1 MIAML
6 DAFRR
11 SHPDIDVKDST
22 LQWGNPFY
30 TKLAMA
36 AAGNRAPDLGVMHM
50 GRVTGFSPGRLLD
63 PWDVDLLAK
72 YGVREQDYNPA
83 LWKRGVIDG
92 KLYALPLDIHV
103 QLCFYRK
110 DVLGKAGLLGD
121 DGRMIPVTST
131 DEWFDVL
138 KKAKSAQKKGLQTI
152 GLWTN
157 DQNFQWWFF
166 VAFYTQLGGKWF
178 DDANTVVLTVSALAG
193 YGFARTE
200 FRGKGVLMGL
210 VMSGLMVS
218 PAVLGVP
225 LFTTVQQMG
234 MVDTYWGMSLPQCAP
249 AAMVYIL
256 YKFFQGI
263 PRELEEAA
271 FIDGA
276 GRWRV
281 FFTIVVPLARP
292 SLAAVGIFT
301 FIASWNNFL
310 WPYMVTNNPD
320 LMTMPNGIATVMN
333 SYGIQW
339 AQLMAGGLMA
349 GLPLII
355 VFVFFQRQIVTGVA
369 HTGLAGQ

>member
-1 MIAML
+1 M
-6 DAFRR
+6 
-11 SHPDIDVKDST
+11 ST
-22 LQWGNPFY
+22 TQPRLKSRKPWTPSQIVLTLTGAAVSAVFMAPI
-30 TKLAMA
+30 A
-36 AAGNRAPDLGVMHM
+36 AALFTSLKSEAEAAEIPPHWLPKVWTVQAWKSLWETGNIGNWFINSLVVSVC
-50 GRVTGFSPGRLLD
+50 VTTI
-63 PWDVDLLAK
+63 VLA
-72 YGVREQDYNPA
+72 
-83 LWKRGVIDG
+83 
-92 KLYALPLDIHV
+92 
-103 QLCFYRK
+103 
-110 DVLGKAGLLGD
+110 
-121 DGRMIPVTST
+121 
-131 DEWFDVL
+131 
-138 KKAKSAQKKGLQTI
+138 
-152 GLWTN
+152 
-157 DQNFQWWFF
+157 
-166 VAFYTQLGGKWF
+166 
-178 DDANTVVLTVSALAG
+178 VSALAG

-200 FRGKGVLMGL
+200 FRGKNVLLGL
-210 VMSGLMVS
+210 VMAGLMVS

-234 MVDTYWGMSLPQCAP
+234 MVDTYWGMILPQCAP

-349 GLPLII
+349 GLPLIV
-355 VFVFFQRQIVTGVA
+355 VFVFFQRQIVAGVA

>member
-1 MIAML
+1 MTTAETTVRT
-6 DAFRR
+6 ARTVR
-11 SHPDIDVKDST
+11 SKSRKPWTTGQIVLTVIGVAVSAVFVA
-22 LQWGNPFY
+22 PI
-30 TKLAMA
+30 A
-36 AAGNRAPDLGVMHM
+36 AALFTSFKSEAEAAEIPPHWLPEVWT
-50 GRVTGFSPGRLLD
+50 VQA
-63 PWDVDLLAK
+63 WK
-72 YGVREQDYNPA
+72 A
-83 LWKRGVIDG
+83 LWETGNVTNWFVNS
-92 KLYALPLDIHV
+92 LV
-103 QLCFYRK
+103 VSVC
-110 DVLGKAGLLGD
+110 
-121 DGRMIPVTST
+121 VTS
-131 DEWFDVL
+131 
-138 KKAKSAQKKGLQTI
+138 
-152 GLWTN
+152 
-157 DQNFQWWFF
+157 
-166 VAFYTQLGGKWF
+166 
-178 DDANTVVLTVSALAG
+178 VVLAVSALAG

-200 FRGKGVLMGL
+200 FRGKSVLMGI
-210 VMSGLMVS
+210 VMSGLMIS

-234 MVDTYWGMSLPQCAP
+234 MVDTYWGMILPQCAP

-349 GLPLII
+349 GLPLIV
-355 VFVFFQRQIVTGVA
+355 VFVFFQRQIVAGVA

>member
-1 MIAML
+1 MTTAVPVKS
-6 DAFRR
+6 RR
-11 SHPDIDVKDST
+11 PWTPSQIVLTVLGAGVSVVFLAPLAWALATSLKSETEAVDVPT
-22 LQWGNPFY
+22 HWLPEQATTQAW
-30 TKLAMA
+30 
-36 AAGNRAPDLGVMHM
+36 RA
-50 GRVTGFSPGRLLD
+50 
-63 PWDVDLLAK
+63 LLAT
-72 YGVREQDYNPA
+72 GNITDWFVNS
-83 LWKRGVIDG
+83 LV
-92 KLYALPLDIHV
+92 V
-103 QLCFYRK
+103 SVC
-110 DVLGKAGLLGD
+110 
-121 DGRMIPVTST
+121 VTS
-131 DEWFDVL
+131 
-138 KKAKSAQKKGLQTI
+138 
-152 GLWTN
+152 
-157 DQNFQWWFF
+157 
-166 VAFYTQLGGKWF
+166 
-178 DDANTVVLTVSALAG
+178 VVLMVSALAG

-234 MVDTYWGMSLPQCAP
+234 MVDTYWGMILPQCAP

-256 YKFFQGI
+256 YKFFQGV

-281 FFTIVVPLARP
+281 FFTIVLPLPRP

-310 WPYMVTNNPD
+310 WPYMVTSNPD

-355 VFVFFQRQIVTGVA
+355 VFVFFQRQIVAGVA

>member
-1 MIAML
+1 MSGTPVRL
-6 DAFRR
+6 KPR
-11 SHPDIDVKDST
+11 SSWTPSQIVLT
-22 LQWGNPFY
+22 LTGVAVSAVFMAPIVAALLTSLKSEAEAAEIPPHWLPGVWTGQAWSSLWETGN
-30 TKLAMA
+30 
-36 AAGNRAPDLGVMHM
+36 
-50 GRVTGFSPGRLLD
+50 VTNWFLNSL
-63 PWDVDLLAK
+63 V
-72 YGVREQDYNPA
+72 VS
-83 LWKRGVIDG
+83 V
-92 KLYALPLDIHV
+92 
-103 QLCFYRK
+103 C
-110 DVLGKAGLLGD
+110 
-121 DGRMIPVTST
+121 VT
-131 DEWFDVL
+131 
-138 KKAKSAQKKGLQTI
+138 A
-152 GLWTN
+152 
-157 DQNFQWWFF
+157 
-166 VAFYTQLGGKWF
+166 
-178 DDANTVVLTVSALAG
+178 VVLVVSALAG

-200 FRGKGVLMGL
+200 FRGKNALLGL
-210 VMSGLMVS
+210 VMTGLMVS

-234 MVDTYWGMSLPQCAP
+234 MVDTYWGMILPQCAP

-349 GLPLII
+349 GLPLIV
-355 VFVFFQRQIVTGVA
+355 VFVFFQRQIVAGVA

>member
-1 MIAML
+1 MTTAVQLRKSPRKPWTASQIIL
-6 DAFRR
+6 
-11 SHPDIDVKDST
+11 T
-22 LQWGNPFY
+22 LIGVAVSAVFVAPI
-30 TKLAMA
+30 A
-36 AAGNRAPDLGVMHM
+36 AALLTSFKSEAEAASIPPHWLPEVWTAQAWKSLWETGN
-50 GRVTGFSPGRLLD
+50 VTNWFVNSL
-63 PWDVDLLAK
+63 V
-72 YGVREQDYNPA
+72 VS
-83 LWKRGVIDG
+83 V
-92 KLYALPLDIHV
+92 
-103 QLCFYRK
+103 C
-110 DVLGKAGLLGD
+110 
-121 DGRMIPVTST
+121 VTS
-131 DEWFDVL
+131 
-138 KKAKSAQKKGLQTI
+138 
-152 GLWTN
+152 
-157 DQNFQWWFF
+157 
-166 VAFYTQLGGKWF
+166 
-178 DDANTVVLTVSALAG
+178 VVLAVSALAG

-200 FRGKGVLMGL
+200 FRGKTVLMGI
-210 VMSGLMVS
+210 VMGGLMIS

-234 MVDTYWGMSLPQCAP
+234 MVDTYWGMILPQCAP

-349 GLPLII
+349 GLPLIV
-355 VFVFFQRQIVTGVA
+355 VFVFFQRQIVAGVA

>member
-1 MIAML
+1 MTVATTTPVRKP
-6 DAFRR
+6 RR
-11 SHPDIDVKDST
+11 PWTPSQIVLT
-22 LQWGNPFY
+22 LLGAAVSALFVAPI
-30 TKLAMA
+30 A
-36 AAGNRAPDLGVMHM
+36 AALFTSLKSEAEAAEIPPHWLPEVWT
-50 GRVTGFSPGRLLD
+50 VQA
-63 PWDVDLLAK
+63 WK
-72 YGVREQDYNPA
+72 A
-83 LWKRGVIDG
+83 LWKTGNITNWFVNS
-92 KLYALPLDIHV
+92 LV
-103 QLCFYRK
+103 VS
-110 DVLGKAGLLGD
+110 VL
-121 DGRMIPVTST
+121 VTAIVVT
-131 DEWFDVL
+131 
-138 KKAKSAQKKGLQTI
+138 
-152 GLWTN
+152 
-157 DQNFQWWFF
+157 
-166 VAFYTQLGGKWF
+166 VA
-178 DDANTVVLTVSALAG
+178 ALAG

-200 FRGKGVLMGL
+200 FKGKTVLMGA
-210 VMSGLMVS
+210 VMAGLMIS

-234 MVDTYWGMSLPQCAP
+234 MVDTYWGMILPQCAP

-276 GRWRV
+276 GRWRI
-281 FFTIVVPLARP
+281 FFTIVVPLSRP

-355 VFVFFQRQIVTGVA
+355 VFVFFQRQIVAGVA

>member
-1 MIAML
+1 M
-6 DAFRR
+6 
-11 SHPDIDVKDST
+11 T
-22 LQWGNPFY
+22 
-30 TKLAMA
+30 TA
-36 AAGNRAPDLGVMHM
+36 AAPMRTKPRRPWTPGQIVLTLLGVAVSAVFLSPLAWALFTSLKSETEAVEVPPHWLP
-50 GRVTGFSPGRLLD
+50 REWTGQAWSAMFENGNIVNWFVNSL
-63 PWDVDLLAK
+63 V
-72 YGVREQDYNPA
+72 VS
-83 LWKRGVIDG
+83 V
-92 KLYALPLDIHV
+92 
-103 QLCFYRK
+103 C
-110 DVLGKAGLLGD
+110 
-121 DGRMIPVTST
+121 VTS
-131 DEWFDVL
+131 
-138 KKAKSAQKKGLQTI
+138 
-152 GLWTN
+152 
-157 DQNFQWWFF
+157 
-166 VAFYTQLGGKWF
+166 
-178 DDANTVVLTVSALAG
+178 VVMLVSALAG

-200 FRGKGVLMGL
+200 FRGKGALMGL
-210 VMSGLMVS
+210 VMAGLMVS

-234 MVDTYWGMSLPQCAP
+234 MVDTYWGMILPQCAP

-271 FIDGA
+271 SIDGA

-281 FFTIVVPLARP
+281 FFTIILPLSRP

-301 FIASWNNFL
+301 FISSWNNFL

-349 GLPLII
+349 GLPLIV
-355 VFVFFQRQIVTGVA
+355 VFVFFQRQIVAGVA

>member
-1 MIAML
+1 MTTTAVQT
-6 DAFRR
+6 RKR
-11 SHPDIDVKDST
+11 SRDRTRKPWTPSQIVLT
-22 LQWGNPFY
+22 LLGVAVSAVFVAPI
-30 TKLAMA
+30 A
-36 AAGNRAPDLGVMHM
+36 AALFTSLKSEAEAAEIPPHWLPKVW
-50 GRVTGFSPGRLLD
+50 TGQA
-63 PWDVDLLAK
+63 WK
-72 YGVREQDYNPA
+72 A
-83 LWKRGVIDG
+83 LWETGNITNWFINSLV
-92 KLYALPLDIHV
+92 V
-103 QLCFYRK
+103 SVC
-110 DVLGKAGLLGD
+110 
-121 DGRMIPVTST
+121 VTS
-131 DEWFDVL
+131 
-138 KKAKSAQKKGLQTI
+138 
-152 GLWTN
+152 
-157 DQNFQWWFF
+157 
-166 VAFYTQLGGKWF
+166 
-178 DDANTVVLTVSALAG
+178 VVLTVSALAG

-200 FRGKGVLMGL
+200 FRGKNVLMGI

-234 MVDTYWGMSLPQCAP
+234 MVDTYWGMILPQCAP

-256 YKFFQGI
+256 YKFFQGV

-355 VFVFFQRQIVTGVA
+355 VFVFFQRQIVAGVA

>member
-1 MIAML
+1 MTTA
-6 DAFRR
+6 AAPVRTGPRR
-11 SHPDIDVKDST
+11 SWTPSQI
-22 LQWGNPFY
+22 
-30 TKLAMA
+30 
-36 AAGNRAPDLGVMHM
+36 
-50 GRVTGFSPGRLLD
+50 
-63 PWDVDLLAK
+63 
-72 YGVREQDYNPA
+72 
-83 LWKRGVIDG
+83 
-92 KLYALPLDIHV
+92 
-103 QLCFYRK
+103 
-110 DVLGKAGLLGD
+110 VLTLLGTAVAAVIMSPLAWAVFTSLKSETEAVEVPPHWLPKD
-121 DGRMIPVTST
+121 WTGQAWSAMFETGNITDWFVNSLVVSVCVT
-131 DEWFDVL
+131 
-138 KKAKSAQKKGLQTI
+138 
-152 GLWTN
+152 
-157 DQNFQWWFF
+157 
-166 VAFYTQLGGKWF
+166 
-178 DDANTVVLTVSALAG
+178 TVVLLVSALAG

-200 FRGKGVLMGL
+200 FRGKAVLMGV
-210 VMSGLMVS
+210 VMAGLMIS

-234 MVDTYWGMSLPQCAP
+234 MVDTYWGMILPQCAP

-276 GRWRV
+276 GRWRI
-281 FFTIVVPLARP
+281 FFTIVLPLSRP

-301 FIASWNNFL
+301 FISSWNNFL

-355 VFVFFQRQIVTGVA
+355 VFVFFQRQIVAGVA

>member
-1 MIAML
+1 MTTAVQVRKGS
-6 DAFRR
+6 RR
-11 SHPDIDVKDST
+11 PWTPGQIVLTLLGAAVSAVILSPLVWALST
-22 LQWGNPFY
+22 SLKSETEAVEVPPHWLPE
-30 TKLAMA
+30 
-36 AAGNRAPDLGVMHM
+36 D
-50 GRVTGFSPGRLLD
+50 VTGQAWSAIFETGNLTNWLVNSL
-63 PWDVDLLAK
+63 V
-72 YGVREQDYNPA
+72 VS
-83 LWKRGVIDG
+83 V
-92 KLYALPLDIHV
+92 
-103 QLCFYRK
+103 C
-110 DVLGKAGLLGD
+110 
-121 DGRMIPVTST
+121 VT
-131 DEWFDVL
+131 
-138 KKAKSAQKKGLQTI
+138 
-152 GLWTN
+152 
-157 DQNFQWWFF
+157 
-166 VAFYTQLGGKWF
+166 
-178 DDANTVVLTVSALAG
+178 TVVLLVSALAG

-200 FRGKGVLMGL
+200 FRGKGFLMGV
-210 VMSGLMVS
+210 VMAGLMVS

-234 MVDTYWGMSLPQCAP
+234 MVDTYWGMILPQCAP

-256 YKFFQGI
+256 YKFFQGV

-281 FFTIVVPLARP
+281 FFTVILPLSRP

-301 FIASWNNFL
+301 FIGSWNNFL

-355 VFVFFQRQIVTGVA
+355 VFVFFQRQIVAGVA

>member
-1 MIAML
+1 MTTAAQLSKSPRKPWTPSQIILTILGVAVS
-6 DAFRR
+6 AVFVA
-11 SHPDIDVKDST
+11 PI
-22 LQWGNPFY
+22 
-30 TKLAMA
+30 A
-36 AAGNRAPDLGVMHM
+36 AALLTSLKSEAEAAEIPPHWVPEVWTTQAWKSLWETGN
-50 GRVTGFSPGRLLD
+50 VTNWFVNSL
-63 PWDVDLLAK
+63 V
-72 YGVREQDYNPA
+72 VS
-83 LWKRGVIDG
+83 V
-92 KLYALPLDIHV
+92 
-103 QLCFYRK
+103 C
-110 DVLGKAGLLGD
+110 
-121 DGRMIPVTST
+121 VTS
-131 DEWFDVL
+131 
-138 KKAKSAQKKGLQTI
+138 
-152 GLWTN
+152 
-157 DQNFQWWFF
+157 
-166 VAFYTQLGGKWF
+166 
-178 DDANTVVLTVSALAG
+178 VVLAVSALAG

-200 FRGKGVLMGL
+200 FRGKSVLMGI
-210 VMSGLMVS
+210 VMSGLMIS

-234 MVDTYWGMSLPQCAP
+234 MVDTYWGMILPQCAP

-349 GLPLII
+349 GLPLIV
-355 VFVFFQRQIVTGVA
+355 VFVFFQRQIVAGVA

>member
-1 MIAML
+1 M
-6 DAFRR
+6 
-11 SHPDIDVKDST
+11 T
-22 LQWGNPFY
+22 
-30 TKLAMA
+30 TA
-36 AAGNRAPDLGVMHM
+36 AAQPARTRP
-50 GRVTGFSPGRLLD
+50 RRPWTPG
-63 PWDVDLLAK
+63 
-72 YGVREQDYNPA
+72 Q
-83 LWKRGVIDG
+83 I
-92 KLYALPLDIHV
+92 
-103 QLCFYRK
+103 
-110 DVLGKAGLLGD
+110 VLTLLGTAVSAVFLAPLAWGLFTSLKSETEAVEVPTHWLPHD
-121 DGRMIPVTST
+121 WTGQAWKALFETGNITDWFVNSLVVSVCVTAI
-131 DEWFDVL
+131 VL
-138 KKAKSAQKKGLQTI
+138 L
-152 GLWTN
+152 
-157 DQNFQWWFF
+157 
-166 VAFYTQLGGKWF
+166 VA
-178 DDANTVVLTVSALAG
+178 ALAG

-210 VMSGLMVS
+210 VMAGLMVS

-225 LFTTVQQMG
+225 LFTSVQQMG
-234 MVDTYWGMSLPQCAP
+234 MVDTYWGMILPQCAP

-263 PRELEEAA
+263 PHELEEAA

-281 FFTIVVPLARP
+281 FFTIVVPLSRP

-301 FIASWNNFL
+301 FISSWNNFL

-349 GLPLII
+349 GLPLIV
-355 VFVFFQRQIVTGVA
+355 VFVFFQRQIVAGVA

>member
-1 MIAML
+1 MTATQVPVRVKSRP
-6 DAFRR
+6 RR
-11 SHPDIDVKDST
+11 AWTPSQIILT
-22 LQWGNPFY
+22 LVGAAVSVVFLAPFFWALFTSLKSETEAVEVPPHWLPKVWTAQAWKAIFETGNITAWF
-30 TKLAMA
+30 L
-36 AAGNRAPDLGVMHM
+36 NSLVVSVC
-50 GRVTGFSPGRLLD
+50 VT
-63 PWDVDLLAK
+63 
-72 YGVREQDYNPA
+72 
-83 LWKRGVIDG
+83 
-92 KLYALPLDIHV
+92 
-103 QLCFYRK
+103 
-110 DVLGKAGLLGD
+110 
-121 DGRMIPVTST
+121 
-131 DEWFDVL
+131 
-138 KKAKSAQKKGLQTI
+138 
-152 GLWTN
+152 
-157 DQNFQWWFF
+157 
-166 VAFYTQLGGKWF
+166 
-178 DDANTVVLTVSALAG
+178 TVVLLVSALAG

-200 FRGKGVLMGL
+200 FRGKGVLMGV

-234 MVDTYWGMSLPQCAP
+234 MVDTYWGMILPQCAP

-281 FFTIVVPLARP
+281 FFTIVLPLSRP

-355 VFVFFQRQIVTGVA
+355 VFVFFLSLI
-369 HTGLAGQ
+369 HI

>member
-1 MIAML
+1 MTTAVRIPG
-6 DAFRR
+6 RR
-11 SHPDIDVKDST
+11 PWTPGQIVLT
-22 LQWGNPFY
+22 LLGAAVSAVI
-30 TKLAMA
+30 LAPLVWA
-36 AAGNRAPDLGVMHM
+36 LCTSLKSETEAVEVPPHWLPRH
-50 GRVTGFSPGRLLD
+50 VTGQAWSAVFENG
-63 PWDVDLLAK
+63 DLTDWL
-72 YGVREQDYNPA
+72 VNS
-83 LWKRGVIDG
+83 LV
-92 KLYALPLDIHV
+92 V
-103 QLCFYRK
+103 SVC
-110 DVLGKAGLLGD
+110 
-121 DGRMIPVTST
+121 VT
-131 DEWFDVL
+131 
-138 KKAKSAQKKGLQTI
+138 
-152 GLWTN
+152 
-157 DQNFQWWFF
+157 
-166 VAFYTQLGGKWF
+166 
-178 DDANTVVLTVSALAG
+178 TVVLLVSALAG

-200 FRGKGVLMGL
+200 FRGKAALMGV
-210 VMSGLMVS
+210 VMTGLMVS

-234 MVDTYWGMSLPQCAP
+234 MVDTYWGMILPQCAP

-256 YKFFQGI
+256 YKFFQGV

-281 FFTIVVPLARP
+281 FFTIILPLSRP

-301 FIASWNNFL
+301 FIGSWNNFL

-349 GLPLII
+349 GLPLIV
-355 VFVFFQRQIVTGVA
+355 VFVFFQRQIVAGVA

>member
-1 MIAML
+1 MSATQIRVKSRKSWTPSQIVLTLIGVGVSAVFVAPIAAAL
-6 DAFRR
+6 FTSLKSEAEAAEIPP
-11 SHPDIDVKDST
+11 HWLPKVWT
-22 LQWGNPFY
+22 LQAWKSLWETGNISNWFVNS
-30 TKLAMA
+30 LVVSV
-36 AAGNRAPDLGVMHM
+36 L
-50 GRVTGFSPGRLLD
+50 VTAI
-63 PWDVDLLAK
+63 V
-72 YGVREQDYNPA
+72 
-83 LWKRGVIDG
+83 
-92 KLYALPLDIHV
+92 
-103 QLCFYRK
+103 
-110 DVLGKAGLLGD
+110 
-121 DGRMIPVTST
+121 VT
-131 DEWFDVL
+131 
-138 KKAKSAQKKGLQTI
+138 
-152 GLWTN
+152 
-157 DQNFQWWFF
+157 
-166 VAFYTQLGGKWF
+166 VA
-178 DDANTVVLTVSALAG
+178 ALAG

-200 FRGKGVLMGL
+200 FKGKTVLMGV
-210 VMSGLMVS
+210 VMAGLMIS

-234 MVDTYWGMSLPQCAP
+234 MVDTYWGMILPQCAP

-276 GRWRV
+276 GRWRI
-281 FFTIVVPLARP
+281 FFTIVVPLSRP

-355 VFVFFQRQIVTGVA
+355 VFVFFQRQIVAGVA

>member
-1 MIAML
+1 M
-6 DAFRR
+6 
-11 SHPDIDVKDST
+11 T
-22 LQWGNPFY
+22 
-30 TKLAMA
+30 TA
-36 AAGNRAPDLGVMHM
+36 AAPVRTKPRRTWTPGQIVLTLLGVAVSAVFLSPLAWALFTSLKAETEAVEVSPHWLPKEWTGQAWSAMFEN
-50 GRVTGFSPGRLLD
+50 GNIVNWFVNSLVVSVCVT
-63 PWDVDLLAK
+63 A
-72 YGVREQDYNPA
+72 
-83 LWKRGVIDG
+83 
-92 KLYALPLDIHV
+92 
-103 QLCFYRK
+103 
-110 DVLGKAGLLGD
+110 
-121 DGRMIPVTST
+121 
-131 DEWFDVL
+131 
-138 KKAKSAQKKGLQTI
+138 
-152 GLWTN
+152 
-157 DQNFQWWFF
+157 
-166 VAFYTQLGGKWF
+166 
-178 DDANTVVLTVSALAG
+178 VVMLVSALAG

-200 FRGKGVLMGL
+200 FRGKGALMGL
-210 VMSGLMVS
+210 VMAGLMVS

-234 MVDTYWGMSLPQCAP
+234 MVDTYWGMILPQCAP

-281 FFTIVVPLARP
+281 FFTIILPLSRP

-301 FIASWNNFL
+301 FISSWNNFL

-349 GLPLII
+349 GLPLIV
-355 VFVFFQRQIVTGVA
+355 VFVFFQRQIVAGVA

>member
-1 MIAML
+1 MTTAQI
-6 DAFRR
+6 
-11 SHPDIDVKDST
+11 PVKSRTAKPWTPSQIVLT
-22 LQWGNPFY
+22 L
-30 TKLAMA
+30 
-36 AAGNRAPDLGVMHM
+36 LGVAVSLVWMAPLAWALFTSLKSETEAVEVPPHWLPKAWTAQAWKAIFDT
-50 GRVTGFSPGRLLD
+50 GNITDWFVNSLVVSVCVT
-63 PWDVDLLAK
+63 
-72 YGVREQDYNPA
+72 
-83 LWKRGVIDG
+83 
-92 KLYALPLDIHV
+92 
-103 QLCFYRK
+103 
-110 DVLGKAGLLGD
+110 
-121 DGRMIPVTST
+121 
-131 DEWFDVL
+131 
-138 KKAKSAQKKGLQTI
+138 
-152 GLWTN
+152 
-157 DQNFQWWFF
+157 
-166 VAFYTQLGGKWF
+166 
-178 DDANTVVLTVSALAG
+178 TVVLVVSALAG

-200 FRGKGVLMGL
+200 FRGKGALLAL
-210 VMSGLMVS
+210 VMTGLMVS

-234 MVDTYWGMSLPQCAP
+234 MVDTYWGMILPQCAP

-281 FFTIVVPLARP
+281 FFTIVLPLSRP

-349 GLPLII
+349 GLPLIV
-355 VFVFFQRQIVTGVA
+355 VFVFFQRQIVAGVA

>member
-1 MIAML
+1 MTTAASTPIPAKSRK
-6 DAFRR
+6 ARR
-11 SHPDIDVKDST
+11 PWTPSQIVLT
-22 LQWGNPFY
+22 LLGVAVSALFVAPI
-30 TKLAMA
+30 A
-36 AAGNRAPDLGVMHM
+36 AALLTSLKSETEAAAIPAHWMPQHWTGQAWKSLFQSGNITNWFVNSLVVSLC
-50 GRVTGFSPGRLLD
+50 VTTL
-63 PWDVDLLAK
+63 
-72 YGVREQDYNPA
+72 
-83 LWKRGVIDG
+83 
-92 KLYALPLDIHV
+92 
-103 QLCFYRK
+103 
-110 DVLGKAGLLGD
+110 VL
-121 DGRMIPVTST
+121 V
-131 DEWFDVL
+131 
-138 KKAKSAQKKGLQTI
+138 
-152 GLWTN
+152 
-157 DQNFQWWFF
+157 
-166 VAFYTQLGGKWF
+166 
-178 DDANTVVLTVSALAG
+178 VSALAA
-193 YGFARTE
+193 YGFARSE
-200 FRGKGVLMGL
+200 FRGKNVLMGV
-210 VMSGLMVS
+210 VMAGLMVS

-234 MVDTYWGMSLPQCAP
+234 MVDTYWGMILPQCAP

-263 PRELEEAA
+263 PKELEEAA
-271 FIDGA
+271 YIDGA

-281 FFTIVVPLARP
+281 FFTIVVPLSRP

-355 VFVFFQRQIVTGVA
+355 VFVFFQRQIVAGVA

>member
-1 MIAML
+1 MSSTQIRL
-6 DAFRR
+6 TTRTRR
-11 SHPDIDVKDST
+11 PWTPSQIVLTALGAVVSAVFVAPI
-22 LQWGNPFY
+22 
-30 TKLAMA
+30 A
-36 AAGNRAPDLGVMHM
+36 AALFTSFKSEAEAAEIPPHWLPEDWTGQAWKALFETGNITDWFVNSLVVSVC
-50 GRVTGFSPGRLLD
+50 VT
-63 PWDVDLLAK
+63 
-72 YGVREQDYNPA
+72 
-83 LWKRGVIDG
+83 
-92 KLYALPLDIHV
+92 
-103 QLCFYRK
+103 
-110 DVLGKAGLLGD
+110 
-121 DGRMIPVTST
+121 
-131 DEWFDVL
+131 
-138 KKAKSAQKKGLQTI
+138 
-152 GLWTN
+152 
-157 DQNFQWWFF
+157 
-166 VAFYTQLGGKWF
+166 
-178 DDANTVVLTVSALAG
+178 TVVLLVSALAG

-200 FRGKGVLMGL
+200 FRGKSVLMGV
-210 VMSGLMVS
+210 VMTGLMIS

-234 MVDTYWGMSLPQCAP
+234 MVDTYWGMILPQCAP

-281 FFTIVVPLARP
+281 FFTIILPLSRP

-355 VFVFFQRQIVTGVA
+355 VFVFFQRQIVAGVA

>member
-1 MIAML
+1 MTTAETPVRAERTVRTSSRKPWTPSQIVLTLIGVAVSAVFVAPIAAAL
-6 DAFRR
+6 FTSLKSEAEAAEIPP
-11 SHPDIDVKDST
+11 HWLPKVWT
-22 LQWGNPFY
+22 LQAW
-30 TKLAMA
+30 K
-36 AAGNRAPDLGVMHM
+36 
-50 GRVTGFSPGRLLD
+50 S
-63 PWDVDLLAK
+63 
-72 YGVREQDYNPA
+72 
-83 LWKRGVIDG
+83 LWKTGNITNWFVNSLVVSI
-92 KLYALPLDIHV
+92 L
-103 QLCFYRK
+103 
-110 DVLGKAGLLGD
+110 
-121 DGRMIPVTST
+121 VTAVVVT
-131 DEWFDVL
+131 
-138 KKAKSAQKKGLQTI
+138 
-152 GLWTN
+152 
-157 DQNFQWWFF
+157 
-166 VAFYTQLGGKWF
+166 VA
-178 DDANTVVLTVSALAG
+178 ALAG

-200 FRGKGVLMGL
+200 FKGKTVLMGV
-210 VMSGLMVS
+210 VMGGLMIS

-234 MVDTYWGMSLPQCAP
+234 MVDTYWGMILPQCAP

-276 GRWRV
+276 GRWRI
-281 FFTIVVPLARP
+281 FFTIVVPLSRP

-355 VFVFFQRQIVTGVA
+355 VFVFFQRQIVAGVA

>member
-1 MIAML
+1 MTTA
-6 DAFRR
+6 AAPVRTRPRR
-11 SHPDIDVKDST
+11 SWTPSQI
-22 LQWGNPFY
+22 
-30 TKLAMA
+30 
-36 AAGNRAPDLGVMHM
+36 
-50 GRVTGFSPGRLLD
+50 
-63 PWDVDLLAK
+63 
-72 YGVREQDYNPA
+72 
-83 LWKRGVIDG
+83 
-92 KLYALPLDIHV
+92 
-103 QLCFYRK
+103 
-110 DVLGKAGLLGD
+110 VLTLLGTAVAAVIMSPLAWAVFTSLKSETEAVEVPPHWLPKD
-121 DGRMIPVTST
+121 WTGQAWSAMFATGNITDWFVNSLVVSVCVT
-131 DEWFDVL
+131 
-138 KKAKSAQKKGLQTI
+138 
-152 GLWTN
+152 
-157 DQNFQWWFF
+157 
-166 VAFYTQLGGKWF
+166 
-178 DDANTVVLTVSALAG
+178 TVVLLVSALAG

-200 FRGKGVLMGL
+200 FRGKAVLMGA
-210 VMSGLMVS
+210 VMAGLMIS

-234 MVDTYWGMSLPQCAP
+234 MVDTYWGMILPQCAP

-276 GRWRV
+276 GRWRI
-281 FFTIVVPLARP
+281 FFTIVLPLSRP

-301 FIASWNNFL
+301 FISSWNNFL

-349 GLPLII
+349 GLPLIV
-355 VFVFFQRQIVTGVA
+355 VFVFFQRQIVAGVA

>member
-1 MIAML
+1 MSSTQIRPTP
-6 DAFRR
+6 RR
-11 SHPDIDVKDST
+11 ARRPWT
-22 LQWGNPFY
+22 LSQIVLTALGATVSAVFVAPI
-30 TKLAMA
+30 A
-36 AAGNRAPDLGVMHM
+36 AALFTSFKSEAEAAEIPPHWLPQDWTGQAWKALFETGNITDWFVNSLVVSVC
-50 GRVTGFSPGRLLD
+50 VT
-63 PWDVDLLAK
+63 
-72 YGVREQDYNPA
+72 
-83 LWKRGVIDG
+83 
-92 KLYALPLDIHV
+92 
-103 QLCFYRK
+103 
-110 DVLGKAGLLGD
+110 
-121 DGRMIPVTST
+121 
-131 DEWFDVL
+131 
-138 KKAKSAQKKGLQTI
+138 
-152 GLWTN
+152 
-157 DQNFQWWFF
+157 
-166 VAFYTQLGGKWF
+166 
-178 DDANTVVLTVSALAG
+178 TVVLLVSALAG

-200 FRGKGVLMGL
+200 FRGKSVLMGV
-210 VMSGLMVS
+210 VMAGLMIS

-234 MVDTYWGMSLPQCAP
+234 MVDTYWGMILPQCAP

-355 VFVFFQRQIVTGVA
+355 VFVFFQRQIVAGVA

>member
-1 MIAML
+1 MTTAVQVRKSPRKPWTPSQIIL
-6 DAFRR
+6 
-11 SHPDIDVKDST
+11 T
-22 LQWGNPFY
+22 LIGVAVSAVFVAPI
-30 TKLAMA
+30 A
-36 AAGNRAPDLGVMHM
+36 AALFTSLKSEAEAAEIPPHWLPEVWT
-50 GRVTGFSPGRLLD
+50 VQA
-63 PWDVDLLAK
+63 WK
-72 YGVREQDYNPA
+72 A
-83 LWKRGVIDG
+83 LWETGNITNWFINSLV
-92 KLYALPLDIHV
+92 V
-103 QLCFYRK
+103 SVC
-110 DVLGKAGLLGD
+110 
-121 DGRMIPVTST
+121 VTS
-131 DEWFDVL
+131 
-138 KKAKSAQKKGLQTI
+138 
-152 GLWTN
+152 
-157 DQNFQWWFF
+157 
-166 VAFYTQLGGKWF
+166 
-178 DDANTVVLTVSALAG
+178 VVLTVSALAG

-200 FRGKGVLMGL
+200 FRGKNVLMGI
-210 VMSGLMVS
+210 VMSGLMIS

-234 MVDTYWGMSLPQCAP
+234 MVDTYWGMILPQCAP

-256 YKFFQGI
+256 YKFFQGV

-355 VFVFFQRQIVTGVA
+355 VFVFFQRQIVAGVA

>member
-1 MIAML
+1 MSSTPIRL
-6 DAFRR
+6 R
-11 SHPDIDVKDST
+11 SRKPWTPSQIILT
-22 LQWGNPFY
+22 LTGVAVSALFVAPI
-30 TKLAMA
+30 A
-36 AAGNRAPDLGVMHM
+36 AALFTSLKSEAEAAEIPPHWLPEVWTVQAWKSLWETGNIGNWFINSLVVSVC
-50 GRVTGFSPGRLLD
+50 VTTI
-63 PWDVDLLAK
+63 VLA
-72 YGVREQDYNPA
+72 
-83 LWKRGVIDG
+83 
-92 KLYALPLDIHV
+92 
-103 QLCFYRK
+103 
-110 DVLGKAGLLGD
+110 
-121 DGRMIPVTST
+121 
-131 DEWFDVL
+131 
-138 KKAKSAQKKGLQTI
+138 
-152 GLWTN
+152 
-157 DQNFQWWFF
+157 
-166 VAFYTQLGGKWF
+166 
-178 DDANTVVLTVSALAG
+178 VSALAG

-200 FRGKGVLMGL
+200 FRGKKVLMGV
-210 VMSGLMVS
+210 VMAGLMVS

-234 MVDTYWGMSLPQCAP
+234 MVDTYWGMILPQCAP

-355 VFVFFQRQIVTGVA
+355 VFVFFQRQIVAGVA

>member
-1 MIAML
+1 MSATQIRAKSRKSWTPSQIVL
-6 DAFRR
+6 
-11 SHPDIDVKDST
+11 T
-22 LQWGNPFY
+22 LIGVGVSAVFVAPI
-30 TKLAMA
+30 A
-36 AAGNRAPDLGVMHM
+36 AALFTSLKSEAEAAEIPPHWLPKVWTVQAWKSLWETGNISNWFVNSLVVSVL
-50 GRVTGFSPGRLLD
+50 VTAI
-63 PWDVDLLAK
+63 V
-72 YGVREQDYNPA
+72 
-83 LWKRGVIDG
+83 
-92 KLYALPLDIHV
+92 
-103 QLCFYRK
+103 
-110 DVLGKAGLLGD
+110 
-121 DGRMIPVTST
+121 VT
-131 DEWFDVL
+131 
-138 KKAKSAQKKGLQTI
+138 
-152 GLWTN
+152 
-157 DQNFQWWFF
+157 
-166 VAFYTQLGGKWF
+166 VA
-178 DDANTVVLTVSALAG
+178 ALAG

-200 FRGKGVLMGL
+200 FKGKTVLMGV
-210 VMSGLMVS
+210 VMAGLMIS

-234 MVDTYWGMSLPQCAP
+234 MVDTYWGMILPQCAP

-276 GRWRV
+276 GRWRI
-281 FFTIVVPLARP
+281 FFTIVVPLSRP

-355 VFVFFQRQIVTGVA
+355 VFVFFQRQIVAGVA

>member
-1 MIAML
+1 MTTA
-6 DAFRR
+6 APPARTRPRR
-11 SHPDIDVKDST
+11 GWT
-22 LQWGNPFY
+22 
-30 TKLAMA
+30 
-36 AAGNRAPDLGVMHM
+36 
-50 GRVTGFSPGRLLD
+50 PG
-63 PWDVDLLAK
+63 
-72 YGVREQDYNPA
+72 Q
-83 LWKRGVIDG
+83 I
-92 KLYALPLDIHV
+92 
-103 QLCFYRK
+103 
-110 DVLGKAGLLGD
+110 VLTLLGTAVSVVFLAPLAWALFTSLKSETEAVEVPPHWLPKD
-121 DGRMIPVTST
+121 WTGQAWSAMFENGNITNWFVNSLVVSVCVTT
-131 DEWFDVL
+131 IVL
-138 KKAKSAQKKGLQTI
+138 L
-152 GLWTN
+152 
-157 DQNFQWWFF
+157 
-166 VAFYTQLGGKWF
+166 VA
-178 DDANTVVLTVSALAG
+178 ALAG

-200 FRGKGVLMGL
+200 FRGKGLLMGV
-210 VMSGLMVS
+210 VMAGLMVS

-234 MVDTYWGMSLPQCAP
+234 MVDTYWGMILPQCAP

-256 YKFFQGI
+256 YKFFQGV

-281 FFTIVVPLARP
+281 FFTIIVPLSRP

-301 FIASWNNFL
+301 FISSWNNFL

-349 GLPLII
+349 GLPLIV
-355 VFVFFQRQIVTGVA
+355 VFVFFQRQIVAGVA

>member
-1 MIAML
+1 MSTTQIRLKA
-6 DAFRR
+6 RR
-11 SHPDIDVKDST
+11 PWTPSQIVLT
-22 LQWGNPFY
+22 LLGVAVSAVFVAPI
-30 TKLAMA
+30 A
-36 AAGNRAPDLGVMHM
+36 AALFTSLKSEAEAAEIPPHWLPKVW
-50 GRVTGFSPGRLLD
+50 TGQA
-63 PWDVDLLAK
+63 WK
-72 YGVREQDYNPA
+72 A
-83 LWKRGVIDG
+83 LWETGNITNWFVNSLVVSI
-92 KLYALPLDIHV
+92 L
-103 QLCFYRK
+103 
-110 DVLGKAGLLGD
+110 
-121 DGRMIPVTST
+121 VTAVVVT
-131 DEWFDVL
+131 
-138 KKAKSAQKKGLQTI
+138 
-152 GLWTN
+152 
-157 DQNFQWWFF
+157 
-166 VAFYTQLGGKWF
+166 VA
-178 DDANTVVLTVSALAG
+178 ALAG

-200 FRGKGVLMGL
+200 FRGRGPLLAL
-210 VMSGLMVS
+210 VMTGLMIS

-234 MVDTYWGMSLPQCAP
+234 MVDTYWGMILPQCAP

-276 GRWRV
+276 GRWRI
-281 FFTIVVPLARP
+281 FFTIVVPLSRP

-349 GLPLII
+349 GLPLIV
-355 VFVFFQRQIVTGVA
+355 VFVFFQRQIVAGVA

>member
-1 MIAML
+1 MTTAVQIRKQS
-6 DAFRR
+6 RR
-11 SHPDIDVKDST
+11 PWTPSQIVLT
-22 LQWGNPFY
+22 LLGVAVSGVFVAPI
-30 TKLAMA
+30 A
-36 AAGNRAPDLGVMHM
+36 AALFTSLKSEAEAAEIPPHWLPRTWTTQAW
-50 GRVTGFSPGRLLD
+50 R
-63 PWDVDLLAK
+63 
-72 YGVREQDYNPA
+72 A
-83 LWKRGVIDG
+83 LWSTGNITDWFVNS
-92 KLYALPLDIHV
+92 LV
-103 QLCFYRK
+103 VS
-110 DVLGKAGLLGD
+110 VL
-121 DGRMIPVTST
+121 VT
-131 DEWFDVL
+131 
-138 KKAKSAQKKGLQTI
+138 AI
-152 GLWTN
+152 
-157 DQNFQWWFF
+157 
-166 VAFYTQLGGKWF
+166 
-178 DDANTVVLTVSALAG
+178 VLTVAALAG

-200 FRGKGVLMGL
+200 FRGKGVLMGI
-210 VMSGLMVS
+210 VMSGLMIS

-234 MVDTYWGMSLPQCAP
+234 MVDTYWGMILPQCAP

-281 FFTIVVPLARP
+281 FFTIVLPLSRP

-349 GLPLII
+349 GLPLIV
-355 VFVFFQRQIVTGVA
+355 VFVFFQRQIVAGVA